1 MHQSYHWNQKVGWI
15 ARGFPQQGFGPPAS
29 YYNIF
34 FQLKSIFPIFNH
46 LFDFIWI
53 YLTLFDFF
61 CFGTSLGLSCTTY
74 LIHHMTSN
82 SVLNPF
88 ALEAEHLTT
97 QGNMITADSWAA
109 ILQLPFASATE
120 PNAILDSFMWTAIF
134 NRTNLFHISDYT
146 ECCHFLNLAST
157 TLLRTCE
164 KKTTTES
171 YKLHRIWLEQDAVQ
185 KITFY
190 CLRKQGKNRRDGPRF
205 L

>member
-1 MHQSYHWNQKVGWI
+1 MGDHWNQKVGWI

-34 FQLKSIFPIFNH
+34 FQLKSIFPIFHH

-53 YLTLFDFF
+53 YLTLFDLF

-74 LIHHMTSN
+74 LIHHMTS
-82 SVLNPF
+82 SCVLNPF

-134 NRTNLFHISDYT
+134 NSEPVSNFRLHWMLPL
-146 ECCHFLNLAST
+146 LNLASK

-164 KKTTTES
+164 KKTITES

>member
-1 MHQSYHWNQKVGWI
+1 MVSNGQDWSILVNHQIVKITISHWNQKVGWI

-34 FQLKSIFPIFNH
+34 FQLKSMFPIFHH

-53 YLTLFDFF
+53 YLTLFDLF

-74 LIHHMTSN
+74 LIHHMTS
-82 SVLNPF
+82 SCVLNPF

-134 NRTNLFHISDYT
+134 NRTNLCQISDYT
-146 ECCHFLNLAST
+146 ERCHFWIWHPKLCFGLA
-157 TLLRTCE
+157 
-164 KKTTTES
+164 
-171 YKLHRIWLEQDAVQ
+171 
-185 KITFY
+185 
-190 CLRKQGKNRRDGPRF
+190 RKRR
-205 L
+205 